1 MLKSDSLLSSE
12 LLRMAALG
20 LVIGGLGGLAVPG
33 RRAVGWTWASTLGIG
48 GALFGGFVGGLV
60 FGSGFSGT
68 RLALAGLVSALAVC
82 CWALYQRERR
92 LPR

>member
-1 MLKSDSLLSSE
+1 MFLSDLAPSSE
-12 LLRMAALG
+12 LLRIAGLG

-33 RRAVGWTWASTLGIG
+33 RSALAWASATALGVG
-48 GALFGGFVGGLV
+48 TALGGGFVASLV

-68 RLALAGLVSALAVC
+68 RLALAGLVSALLVC
-82 CWALYQRERR
+82 CWTLYCRERR